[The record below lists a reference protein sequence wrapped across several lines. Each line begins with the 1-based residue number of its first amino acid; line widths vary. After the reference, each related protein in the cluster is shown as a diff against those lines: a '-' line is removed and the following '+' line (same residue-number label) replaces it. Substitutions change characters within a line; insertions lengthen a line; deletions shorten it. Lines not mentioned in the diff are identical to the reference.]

1 MQVTL
6 NENSPSAELINKA
19 VAEVTITDARGRT
32 FTLKRPGVLAQYRL
46 VDMLGESAKNEVY
59 MGMVL
64 PLTYVA
70 AIDGQPEGA
79 PASRRQLDALIQR
92 LDEDGIA
99 AIMVGVQENF
109 GTADPEKDKAAL
121 KN

>member
-1 MQVTL
+1 MQVTV
-6 NENSPSAELINKA
+6 NESGPSADLIKKA
-19 VAEVTITDARGRT
+19 TAEVTVTDARGRV

-64 PLTYVA
+64 PITYVS
-70 AIDGQPEGA
+70 AIDGESVFQF
-79 PASRRQLDALIQR
+79 STRRELDALIQQ

-109 GTADPEKDKAAL
+109 GATDPEKDKATL